1 MAQGL
6 GKDLAGYLAS
16 LPDAKNPFTAWSS
29 YLDML
34 AKKATLVA
42 SATGATPSGT
52 DFMSSVINQSA
63 GSVPATNVAV
73 GAFPRTQPGNFR
85 AAEQASNLTGPIQV
99 VVQIDGK
106 AVASSL
112 QNSSLSGIG
121 SFVDRVS
128 GG

>member
-1 MAQGL
+1 MP
-6 GKDLAGYLAS
+6 K
-16 LPDAKNPFTAWSS
+16 PSS
-29 YLDML
+29 IG
-34 AKKATLVA
+34 
-42 SATGATPSGT
+42 S
-52 DFMSSVINQSA
+52 DFMNSVIQQSA
-63 GSVPATNVAV
+63 
-73 GAFPRTQPGNFR
+73 
-85 AAEQASNLTGPIQV
+85 SNKPMQV